1 MEIEK
6 DKPQVIHRPKK
17 KKKPVKSEEN
27 NDKEVDVKF
36 RYSVTDEGWF
46 MCTATINGAVFKGK
60 SLGSFGDARSSARM
74 MVQRYL
80 DRPTE
85 GVEKMGRSRTGIRT

>member
-27 NDKEVDVKF
+27 DDKEVDVKF
-36 RYSVTDEGWF
+36 SYTISTEGF
-46 MCTATINGAVFKGK
+46 FTCTAIVQGNLFVGK
-60 SLGSFGDARSSARM
+60 SLSNYGDAKSSARM
-74 MVQRYL
+74 MAQKYL
-80 DRPTE
+80 DRPATT
-85 GVEKMGRSRTGIRT
+85 VEKMGRSRTGYRT